1 MRVNL
6 YFTIVK
12 DPELEQKVPG
22 VDLIRLKTRI
32 RFKIDQGWTEEY
44 SAIVD
49 TGAPVSLIPAFIW
62 EKIQRVEYA
71 DHQVGGLGKGSIPVS
86 VGRIGCMLTDRQGNK
101 TKELEVIAYLAK
113 TDKVPLILGFKDLLE
128 GFNICFDHREKRAY
142 VEDKSQSQASEG

>member
-6 YFTIVK
+6 YFTVVK
-12 DPELEQKVPG
+12 DPELERKVP
-22 VDLIRLKTRI
+22 DIEFIRLKTRI
-32 RFKIDQGWTEEY
+32 QFKTDRGWTGEY
-44 SAIVD
+44 SSIVD

-71 DHQVGGLGKGSIPVS
+71 DHQVGGLGKGSIPVR

-113 TDKVPLILGFKDLLE
+113 TDKVPLILGFKDLLG
-128 GFNICFDHREKRAY
+128 GFNVCFDYRERRAY
-142 VEDKSQSQASEG
+142 VED